1 MGLLSLFT
9 SAQLKGSDL
18 PWYGR
23 VGIYEHI
30 SNNLDTTGKLT
41 EFGETLSDDEIFNKD
56 NKIRWVAGGM
66 DGAFGLH
73 GGTGNAKN
81 NAKKVASLVKAI
93 AKNGSIR
100 KKVELY
106 NLLTKDSL
114 LDFLDPSLE
123 KIAALNI
130 PIDPFLHDFS
140 KWLAFESP
148 DRGPV
153 KFGIA
158 LLGLIRAPQDMNKI
172 KILGRHEE
180 FTLYAVVAVLNTYE
194 NSERHLYDLAKYV
207 NGWGKIHIVER
218 LADTKDKEIKDWL
231 LLDGYKNSVMYEYL
245 AYTAAVSG
253 DLKKALEA
261 EEINDKVIESAGEI
275 IEALL
280 NGGPAEDINDFA
292 AAAVVLDLYV
302 SHLAE
307 DVELRITH
315 FNILK
320 LIEDYLEDEDHDW
333 NELTENGWTPDKRQS
348 VLAKSKNITDR
359 DFWSPLVSSN
369 LSTTNDQEF
378 WEIKRAASYLGI
390 NLWPTIWQRINSE
403 PENTTLW
410 FDVMQQVEEKDI
422 DRVIDLVESVLP
434 MNAIATGPANEMGLG
449 EEYKY
454 HQILDT
460 VLQDLGRYP
469 GHGEKLIIIGLQ
481 SPVVRNRVMAV
492 KSIHEWENKAIT
504 EGIINVLEKVVKQEP
519 DTELK
524 QDMKSILG
532 NI

>member
-1 MGLLSLFT
+1 MGLLSFFT
-9 SAQLKGSDL
+9 SAQLKDGDL

-41 EFGETLSDDEIFNKD
+41 ESGETLSDDEIFNKD
-56 NKIRWVAGGM
+56 NEISWVAGGM
-66 DGAFGLH
+66 DGAFGHH
-73 GGTGNAKN
+73 GRTGNAKK
-81 NAKKVASLVKAI
+81 NAKKVANLVKAI
-93 AKNGSIR
+93 AKDGSIR

-158 LLGLIRAPQDMNKI
+158 LLGLIRAPQDTDKI
-172 KILGRHEE
+172 KMLGRHEE
-180 FTLYAVVAVLNTYE
+180 FTLYSVVAILNTYE
-194 NSERHLYDLAKYV
+194 NSEQHLFYLAKYV
-207 NGWGKIHIVER
+207 DGWGKIHIVER
-218 LADTKDKEIKDWL
+218 LADTEDKVIKDWL

-253 DLKKALEA
+253 DLKKALEV
-261 EEINDKVIESAGEI
+261 EQINDKVIESAGEI

-280 NGGPAEDINDFA
+280 NGGPAEDINDYTEA
-292 AAAVVLDLYV
+292 ADVLDLYV

-307 DVELRITH
+307 NVKLRVTH
-315 FNILK
+315 FNTLK
-320 LIEDYLEDEDHDW
+320 SIEDYLEDEDYDW

-348 VLAKSKNITDR
+348 VLAKSKNITNR
-359 DFWSPLVSSN
+359 GLWSPLVSSN

-390 NLWPTIWQRINSE
+390 NLWPTIWQRINAE
-403 PENTTLW
+403 PENAMLW
-410 FDVMQQVEEKDI
+410 FDVMQQVQEKDI
-422 DRVIDLVESVLP
+422 SVVIKLVESVLP
-434 MNAIATGPANEMGLG
+434 MNAIATGSANEMGLG

-460 VLQDLGRYP
+460 VLQDLGKFP
-469 GHGEKLIIIGLQ
+469 GYGEKLIITGLQ

-492 KSIHEWENKAIT
+492 KSIQEWESKVVT
-504 EGIINVLEKVVKQEP
+504 EGIRNTLKKVVKQES

-532 NI
+532 KI